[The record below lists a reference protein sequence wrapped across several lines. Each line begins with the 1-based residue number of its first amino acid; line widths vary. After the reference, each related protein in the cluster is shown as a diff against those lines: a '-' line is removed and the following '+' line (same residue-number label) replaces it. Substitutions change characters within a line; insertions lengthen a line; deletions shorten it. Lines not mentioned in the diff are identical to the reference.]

1 VTYSL
6 HRLAEHDLASAFQ
19 FYRDTGSDK
28 VALRLLAEFER
39 AAEMLDANP
48 GLGTPTVGDRRTYP
62 LKKFP
67 YSMIY
72 KSVDSGVRILVIRHQ
87 RREAEYG
94 DERA

>member
-1 VTYSL
+1 MTYSL

-19 FYRDTGSDK
+19 FYRDTGS
-28 VALRLLAEFER
+28 
-39 AAEMLDANP
+39 
-48 GLGTPTVGDRRTYP
+48 GTYP